1 MKILLIEDEEAQR
14 GLLIG
19 FLTKQGYEIVD
30 AESAEKGID
39 IFETEMID
47 LVLVDN
53 KLPGMSGVEALSKM
67 KSIKPTVK
75 AIMITAYGDVDT
87 AVSVMKIG
95 ANDFLTKPIDLTKLL
110 CKIQELDQEVT
121 VMEDIAQI
129 KDKVEEGNLPILMVA
144 ESQAMKEVLSF
155 AKRVASSPLTVLI
168 KGETGTGKE
177 LVARLLHVLSD
188 RKDHPFID
196 VNCAAIP
203 ENLFESELFGHEEG
217 SFTSAVNLRKGR
229 FELANKG
236 SLFLDEVGELPMTL
250 QAKLLRAI
258 QERKITRIGGEV
270 DIPVD
275 VRLIAATN
283 RDLPQLVNE
292 GQFREDLYFR
302 LKVLDIEIPP
312 LRERKQDIAALID
325 YFLNKYST
333 TSKKISSEAMD
344 RLLKY
349 PFPGN
354 VRELENAIQ
363 RLLTLSRGSVIN
375 LVDLPT
381 EIRHYSFESK
391 GKLPER
397 MAAVEKEM
405 IIAALEKSSWVQTKA
420 ADLLE
425 ISERVLRYK
434 MSKFGIRRN
443 KNSTL

>member
-19 FLTKQGYEIVD
+19 FLTKQGYEILE
-30 AESAEKGID
+30 AESAEKALD
-39 IFETEMID
+39 IFDTEFID

-67 KSIKPTVK
+67 KSIKPTLK

-87 AVSVMKIG
+87 AVSVMKMG
-95 ANDFLTKPIDLTKLL
+95 ANDFLTKPIDLSRLL
-110 CKIQELDQEVT
+110 LKIQELERELT
-121 VMEDIAQI
+121 VVEDIAHI
-129 KDKVEEGNLPILMVA
+129 REKVEEEKLPIVLIA
-144 ESQAMKEVLSF
+144 ESVAMKEILSF
-155 AKRVASSPLTVLI
+155 TRRVALSPLTVLI

-177 LVARLLHVLSD
+177 LIARLLHLLSD

-203 ENLFESELFGHEEG
+203 ENLFESELFGHEKG
-217 SFTSAVNLRKGR
+217 SFTSAISSRKGR
-229 FELANKG
+229 FELAHGG

-258 QERKITRIGGEV
+258 QEKKITRVGGEI
-270 DIPVD
+270 DIPIN

-283 RDLPQLVNE
+283 RDLPQLVKE
-292 GQFREDLYFR
+292 GRFREDLYFR

-312 LRERKQDIAALID
+312 MRERKEDISILID
-325 YFLNKYST
+325 HFLQKYSPAPI
-333 TSKKISSEAMD
+333 KISSEAMD

-363 RLLTLSRGSVIN
+363 RMLTLSRGPVIN
-375 LVDLPT
+375 LADLPT
-381 EIRHYSFESK
+381 EIRHYNFESK
-391 GKLPER
+391 GTLSDR
-397 MAAVEKEM
+397 LAAVEKEM
-405 IIAALEKSSWVQTKA
+405 IITALEKSSWVQTKA

-425 ISERVLRYK
+425 INERVLRYK
-434 MSKFGIRRN
+434 MSKFGIRRDR
-443 KNSTL
+443 K